1 MHDLPPSQGS
11 TSPTPPPSTS
21 GVVPAGTVQ
30 WTVLCHLSGL
40 LAFNVF
46 LGNLIGPLII
56 WLTQRAEYPE
66 VDRHGKEVLNFHLS
80 WALYYLIAGPLCLV
94 LIGFPILAVL
104 YVSSL
109 VLTCIGAFKASEGQL
124 YRYPFTIRFLK

>member
-1 MHDLPPSQGS
+1 MHDLPSSSSS
-11 TSPTPPPSTS
+11 TSPTPPSKS
-21 GVVPAGTVQ
+21 GVGPAGTVQ

-56 WLTQRAEYPE
+56 WLTQRAEFPE

-80 WALYYLIAGPLCLV
+80 WALYYLVSGPLCLV
-94 LIGFPILAVL
+94 VIGFPILGLL

-109 VLTCIGAFKASEGQL
+109 VLTCIGAYKASEGQL
-124 YRYPFTIRFLK
+124 YRYPCTIRFL